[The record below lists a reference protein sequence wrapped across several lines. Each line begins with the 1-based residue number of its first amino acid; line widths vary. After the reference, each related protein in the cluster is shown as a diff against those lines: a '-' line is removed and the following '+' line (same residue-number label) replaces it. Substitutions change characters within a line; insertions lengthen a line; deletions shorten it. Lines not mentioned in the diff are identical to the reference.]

1 MIRQSLLESWRRN
14 FCEKTLRSGA
24 WDLGGVPHLAPE
36 GGLVLSRH
44 SRVSLTML
52 SYCRDPRWPQ
62 GGGISR
68 KIRPTKERFLIVFR
82 ETTYAMLGNLGIKAM

>member
-36 GGLVLSRH
+36 GGLVLPRH
-44 SRVSLTML
+44 SRVSLVVFIVL
-52 SYCRDPRWPQ
+52 P
-62 GGGISR
+62 
-68 KIRPTKERFLIVFR
+68 RPTVGSGGFSTNK
-82 ETTYAMLGNLGIKAM
+82 TN